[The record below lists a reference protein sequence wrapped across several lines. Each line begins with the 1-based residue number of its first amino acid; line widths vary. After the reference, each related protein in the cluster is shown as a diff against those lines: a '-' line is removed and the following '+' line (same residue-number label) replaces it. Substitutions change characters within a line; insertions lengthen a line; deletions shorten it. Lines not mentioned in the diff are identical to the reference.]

1 MGHHMNSKQQQYGLI
16 SMVLA
21 KTDLTNVCIHQDY
34 SLRDFDDSL
43 SSKLDMELTPFL
55 LHSIF

>member
-1 MGHHMNSKQQQYGLI
+1 
-16 SMVLA
+16 MVLA
-21 KTDLTNVCIHQDY
+21 KTDLTNGCIHQDY
-34 SLRDFDDSL
+34 SLKDFDDSL